1 MDLRRGKRAKG
12 DNATRMN
19 WHGRSTELR
28 WKTMSVAEV
37 SKLPLREK
45 LQIMEAI
52 WQDLRE
58 RADEVDVPLEQRRLL
73 DARRERVTAGNSRL
87 LDWDEAKLMIG
98 KK

>member
-1 MDLRRGKRAKG
+1 
-12 DNATRMN
+12 
-19 WHGRSTELR
+19 
-28 WKTMSVAEV
+28 MSVAEV